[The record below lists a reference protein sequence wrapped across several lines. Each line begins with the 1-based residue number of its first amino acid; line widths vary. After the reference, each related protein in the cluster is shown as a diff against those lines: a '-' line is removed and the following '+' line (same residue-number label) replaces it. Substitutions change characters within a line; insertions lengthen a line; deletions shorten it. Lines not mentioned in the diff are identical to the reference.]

1 MGAVIINALINI
13 LGSIL
18 TGIFSIIISVTKFL
32 AGLIADLFSAGKKAQ
47 RQKSIIKIRDTI
59 CQAHRDNEAML
70 QLVSGVINTLPEKI
84 EANDRVSLDDQLAYC
99 NQKNTC
105 LTQAKDS
112 ITRDLSNGIPEN
124 ADDLIRKYKYIMQDI
139 ASIHYAISR
148 DYLDTI
154 AKKYQGDAYF
164 VNSLLMFSRVNNL
177 RNTGN
182 SWEYDMNNIHYRL
195 HLDNIQHKIII
206 TGLPYDA
213 IYFVDKPGR
222 TFPAP
227 ALNTSH
233 SSLYFNAD
241 HKLEYTLVRKV
252 SEITHYDVYEYFETV
267 HKLMKSENINDYANK
282 SVLTRNDAEDIED
295 NYQSYFTN
303 ERLKQ
308 VAPPPIE
315 YLTDNEKMPNGRQ
328 RWAQLPDLAKSGMLS
343 QKGFII
349 GKMGYGSFIHTGDY
363 SGHIL
368 TIASTGSGK
377 GVGVVIPNLL
387 RHRGSAIV
395 LDPKGENY
403 IVTAQQR
410 RKLGNEVYYY
420 DPWDVMS
427 YYSGVNH
434 ANITKARI
442 NPFDYLKVED
452 SDFVDNAR
460 ALASSLIVRDD
471 PSGSFFYN
479 EAETFLFR
487 LIVSVCVKYPI
498 GSSERNISKVRAL
511 LTLPPFEAGS
521 LDEWISTDVINDRKI
536 PDCLKVIPKEL
547 KSWLALNKKGKAA
560 AFTNTYSFSMQATD
574 FVTNKGVSDSLMTSN
589 IDMMQLKTNP
599 QTLYLIMD
607 LKRLTMNSTVY
618 KPFIRFIVTTAMLG
632 ASVRVGNANKP
643 KDRVLF
649 LLDEIAQLGNLQ
661 YLPQMLSIYA
671 GMGIT
676 VWTIWQDLA
685 QIQKNY
691 DKEWASIVNNCAV
704 QQYFGVNDNDTAE
717 NVSKKAGKTTV
728 YKKTR
733 SITEGISGG
742 ESTSESDSYS
752 TARGTSN
759 TRGTNSGYSYQ
770 GFNYTKS
777 GGRNESLTESE
788 TYTNSYSFSKS
799 IQLGWSKNKGESVTQ
814 EVIDLITPH
823 EVMNANAYDVQ
834 LVFYQGKI
842 AFPILSGKIKYFSDL
857 EYLNE
862 YGENLTRERN

>member
-1 MGAVIINALINI
+1 M
-13 LGSIL
+13 
-18 TGIFSIIISVTKFL
+18 KFL
-32 AGLIADLFSAGKKAQ
+32 FSLIAGLFSAGRNSQ

-59 CQAHRDNEAML
+59 YQAHRDNEVML
-70 QLVSGVINTLPEKI
+70 QMVSEVINTLPERI
-84 EANDRVSLDDQLAYC
+84 EVNDKTLLDNQLLYC
-99 NQKNTC
+99 NQKNTS

-112 ITRDLSNGIPEN
+112 ITRDLSNGMPAS
-124 ADDLIRKYKYIMQDI
+124 ADDLIRKYKYIVQEI
-139 ASIHYAISR
+139 ANIHYAMSQDNLENIK
-148 DYLDTI
+148 
-154 AKKYQGDAYF
+154 KKYQSDAYF
-164 VNSLLMFSRVNNL
+164 INSLLTFSKVNNL
-177 RNTGN
+177 KQTGN
-182 SWEYDMNNIHYRL
+182 CWKYDMNNIHYRL
-195 HLDNIQHKIII
+195 QLDEFKHQVII
-206 TGLPYDA
+206 TALPYDA
-213 IYFVDKPGR
+213 FCFEDKPGR
-222 TFPAP
+222 TFSAP
-227 ALNTSH
+227 PPNTSH
-233 SSLYFNAD
+233 LPLYFNAD
-241 HKLEYTLVRKV
+241 RKLEYSSVRNI

-267 HKLMKSENINDYANK
+267 HRLMKNKNINEYAFK
-282 SVLTRNDAEDIED
+282 SILTRNNAEDIED
-295 NYQSYFTN
+295 NYQSYFSSGH
-303 ERLKQ
+303 LKQ
-308 VAPPPIE
+308 VAPPPVD

-328 RWAQLPDLAKSGMLS
+328 RWAQLPDLAKLGMLS
-343 QKGFII
+343 QNGFII
-349 GKMGYGSFIHTGDY
+349 GKMGYGSFIYTGDY
-363 SGHIL
+363 SGHLL

-387 RHRGSAIV
+387 RHKGSAIV

-410 RKLGNEVYYY
+410 SRLGNKVYYY
-420 DPWDVMS
+420 DPWNVMS
-427 YYSGVNH
+427 YYKGVNR
-434 ANITKARI
+434 ANTIKAQI
-442 NPFDYLKVED
+442 NPFDYLHVD
-452 SDFVDNAR
+452 DDDFIDNAR

-471 PSGSFFYN
+471 PSASFFYN
-479 EAETFLFR
+479 EAEAFLFR

-498 GSSERNISKVRAL
+498 GSSERNISKVRTL

-521 LDEWISTDVINDRKI
+521 LDEWIGTDVINDRKI
-536 PDCLKVIPKEL
+536 PDHLKVIPKEL
-547 KSWLALNKKGKAA
+547 KSWLVLNKKGKAA
-560 AFTNTYSFSMQATD
+560 AFTNTYSFSLQATD
-574 FVTNKGVSDSLMTSN
+574 FVSNQGVADSLKASN
-589 IDMMQLKTNP
+589 IDMMRLKTSP

-607 LKRLTMNSTVY
+607 LKRLTMNSAVY

-632 ASVRVGNANKP
+632 ASVRVGIANKP

-661 YLPQMLSIYA
+661 YLPQMLSIYG

-676 VWTIWQDLA
+676 VWTIWQDIA

-728 YKKTR
+728 YKKTK

-742 ESTSESDSYS
+742 ESTSESDSSS

-770 GFNYTKS
+770 GFNYTSS
-777 GGRNESLTESE
+777 GGTNESFSENE

-799 IQLGWSKNKGESVTQ
+799 IQVGWSKSKGESVTQ

-834 LVFYQGKI
+834 LVFYQGKL

-862 YGENLTRERN
+862 HEENLTRERN

>member
-1 MGAVIINALINI
+1 MGAALINLFI
-13 LGSIL
+13 SFL
-18 TGIFSIIISVTKFL
+18 TGIVSIIVSIAKFL
-32 AGLIADLFSAGKKAQ
+32 VRLISRLFSAGIDAR
-47 RQKSIIKIRDTI
+47 RQKDVIKIRDTI
-59 CQAHRDNEAML
+59 CQAHRENEAML
-70 QLVSGVINTLPEKI
+70 QMVSGVIDALPEKI
-84 EANDRVSLDDQLAYC
+84 EADDKTSLDDQLAYC
-99 NQKNTC
+99 NQKNMV
-105 LTQAKDS
+105 LTQAKDN
-112 ITRDLSNGIPEN
+112 ITRDLSNGMPAN
-124 ADDLIRKYKYIMQDI
+124 TDDLIRKYKHIIQEI
-139 ASIHYAISR
+139 ASIHYAMSR
-148 DYLDTI
+148 DSLD
-154 AKKYQGDAYF
+154 ALSKRYQGDTYF
-164 VNSLLMFSRVNNL
+164 VNSLLVFSRVGNL
-177 RNTGN
+177 VRNDDC
-182 SWEYDMNNIHYRL
+182 WEYDMNNIHYRL
-195 HLDNIQHKIII
+195 CLDKTGHKVII
-206 TGLPYDA
+206 TALPRDA
-213 IYFVDKPGR
+213 IYFVDRPGR
-222 TFPAP
+222 TYPAP
-227 ALNTSH
+227 APNTSH
-233 SSLYFNAD
+233 LPLYFNSD
-241 HKLEYTLVRKV
+241 HKLEYTSVRNV

-267 HKLMKSENINDYANK
+267 HRLMRSENINDYAHK
-282 SVLTRNDAEDIED
+282 PFLTRNEAEDIED

-303 ERLKQ
+303 GRLKQ
-308 VAPPPIE
+308 IAPPPVE
-315 YLTDNEKMPNGRQ
+315 YLSDSEKMPNGRQ

-343 QKGFII
+343 PKGFII
-349 GKMGYGSFIHTGDY
+349 GKMGYGSFIYTGDY
-363 SGHIL
+363 GGHLL

-387 RHRGSAIV
+387 RHKGSAIV

-420 DPWDVMS
+420 DPWDVIS
-427 YYSGVNH
+427 CYPG
-434 ANITKARI
+434 ANRANTVKAHI
-442 NPFDYLKVED
+442 NPFDYLKVD
-452 SDFVDNAR
+452 DRDFIDNAR

-471 PSGSFFYN
+471 PSGTFFYN

-487 LIVSVCVKYPI
+487 LIVSVCVKYPV
-498 GSSERNISKVRAL
+498 GSEERNISKVRAL

-521 LDEWISTDVINDRKI
+521 LDEWIGTDVLNDRKI
-536 PDCLKVIPKEL
+536 PDHLKVIPKEL
-547 KSWLALNKKGKAA
+547 RSWLALNKKGRAA
-560 AFTNTYSFSMQATD
+560 AFTNTYSFALQATD
-574 FVTNKGVSDSLMTSN
+574 FVSNQGVADSLKTSN
-589 IDMMQLKTNP
+589 MDMMRLKTKP

-607 LKRLTMNSTVY
+607 LKRLTMNSAVY

-632 ASVRVGNANKP
+632 ASVRVGSANMP

-676 VWTIWQDLA
+676 VWTIWQDIA

-691 DKEWASIVNNCAV
+691 DKEWSSIVNNCAV

-733 SITEGISGG
+733 SITEGLSGG
-742 ESTSESDSYS
+742 ESTSESDSSS

-770 GFNYTKS
+770 GFNYTSS
-777 GGRNESLTESE
+777 GGSNESLTENE

-799 IQLGWSKNKGESVTQ
+799 IQVGWSKSKGESVTQ
-814 EVIDLITPH
+814 EVVDLITPH

-834 LVFYQGKI
+834 LVFYQGKL
-842 AFPILSGKIKYFSDL
+842 AFPILSGKIKYFADL

>member
-1 MGAVIINALINI
+1 MGEALINI
-13 LGSIL
+13 FISII
-18 TGIFSIIISVTKFL
+18 TWIFSIVISIAKFL
-32 AGLIADLFSAGKKAQ
+32 FGLIAGLFSAGKNAQ

-59 CQAHRDNEAML
+59 YQAHRDNEVML
-70 QLVSGVINTLPEKI
+70 QMVSKIINTLPEKI
-84 EANDRVSLDDQLAYC
+84 EVNDKTSLDDQLAYC
-99 NQKNTC
+99 NQKSSS
-105 LTQAKDS
+105 LTQAKDN
-112 ITRDLSNGIPEN
+112 ITRDLSDGVPSNV
-124 ADDLIRKYKYIMQDI
+124 DDLIRKYKYIMQEI
-139 ASIHYAISR
+139 ASIHYAMSHDHLDAIS
-148 DYLDTI
+148 
-154 AKKYQGDAYF
+154 KKYQGDAYF
-164 VNSLLMFSRVNNL
+164 INSLLTFSRVNNL
-177 RNTGN
+177 RKTGN
-182 SWEYDMNNIHYRL
+182 CWEYDMNNIHYKL
-195 HLDNIQHKIII
+195 TLDEIKHQVII
-206 TGLPYDA
+206 TALPYDA
-213 IYFVDKPGR
+213 FCFEDKPGR
-222 TFPAP
+222 IFPP
-227 ALNTSH
+227 PSPNTSH
-233 SSLYFNAD
+233 LPLYFNAD
-241 HKLEYTLVRKV
+241 HKLEYSSVRNV

-267 HKLMKSENINDYANK
+267 HRLMKSKNINEYAFK
-282 SVLTRNDAEDIED
+282 SILTRNNAEDIED
-295 NYQSYFTN
+295 NYQEYFIN
-303 ERLKQ
+303 GQLKQ
-308 VAPPPIE
+308 VAPPPVE

-349 GKMGYGSFIHTGDY
+349 GKMGYGSFIYTGDY

-387 RHRGSAIV
+387 RHKGSAIV

-410 RKLGNEVYYY
+410 NRLGNKVFYY

-427 YYSGVNH
+427 CYPGVNH
-434 ANITKARI
+434 ANTIKARI

-452 SDFVDNAR
+452 RDFIDNAR

-498 GSSERNISKVRAL
+498 GSSERNISKVRTL

-521 LDEWISTDVINDRKI
+521 LDEWIGTDVINDRKI
-536 PDCLKVIPKEL
+536 PDHLKVIPKEL
-547 KSWLALNKKGKAA
+547 KSWLVLNKKGKAA
-560 AFTNTYSFSMQATD
+560 AFTNTYSFSLQATD
-574 FVTNKGVSDSLMTSN
+574 FVSNQGVADSLKTSN

-607 LKRLTMNSTVY
+607 LKRLTMNSAVY

-632 ASVRVGNANKP
+632 ASVRVGSDNKP

-676 VWTIWQDLA
+676 VWTIWQDIA

-691 DKEWASIVNNCAV
+691 DKEWSSIVNNCAV

-717 NVSKKAGKTTV
+717 NVSKKAGKTTI
-728 YKKTR
+728 YKRTM
-733 SITEGISGG
+733 STNEGVSGG
-742 ESTSESDSYS
+742 QSTSESDSSS

-770 GFNYTKS
+770 GFNYTSS
-777 GGRNESLTESE
+777 GGSNESFTENE

-799 IQLGWSKNKGESVTQ
+799 IQVGWSKSKGESVTQ

-834 LVFYQGKI
+834 LVFYQGKL
-842 AFPILSGKIKYFSDL
+842 AFPILSGKIKYFSDP

-862 YGENLTRERN
+862 HGENLTRERN

>member
-1 MGAVIINALINI
+1 MGEALINI
-13 LGSIL
+13 FISII
-18 TGIFSIIISVTKFL
+18 TCVFSIVVSIAKFL
-32 AGLIADLFSAGKKAQ
+32 FGLIVGLFSAGRNAQ

-70 QLVSGVINTLPEKI
+70 QMVSKIINTLPEKI
-84 EANDRVSLDDQLAYC
+84 EVNDKTSLDDQLAYC
-99 NQKNTC
+99 NQKSSS
-105 LTQAKDS
+105 LTQAKDN
-112 ITRDLSNGIPEN
+112 ITRDLSDGVPSN
-124 ADDLIRKYKYIMQDI
+124 ADNLIRKYKYIMQEI
-139 ASIHYAISR
+139 ASIHYAMSHDQLDAIS
-148 DYLDTI
+148 
-154 AKKYQGDAYF
+154 KKYQGDAYF
-164 VNSLLMFSRVNNL
+164 INSLLTFSRVNNL
-177 RNTGN
+177 RKTGN
-182 SWEYDMNNIHYRL
+182 CWEYDMNNIHYKMT
-195 HLDNIQHKIII
+195 LDEITHQVII
-206 TGLPYDA
+206 TALPYDA
-213 IYFVDKPGR
+213 FCFEDKPGR
-222 TFPAP
+222 TFPP
-227 ALNTSH
+227 PSPNTSH
-233 SSLYFNAD
+233 LPLYFNAD
-241 HKLEYTLVRKV
+241 HKLEYSSVRNV

-267 HKLMKSENINDYANK
+267 HRLMKNKNINEYAFK
-282 SVLTRNDAEDIED
+282 SILTRNNAEDIED
-295 NYQSYFTN
+295 NYQEYFIN
-303 ERLKQ
+303 GRLKQ
-308 VAPPPIE
+308 VAPPPVE

-328 RWAQLPDLAKSGMLS
+328 RWAQLPDLSKSGMLS

-349 GKMGYGSFIHTGDY
+349 GKMGYGSFIYTGDY

-387 RHRGSAIV
+387 RHKGSAIV

-410 RKLGNEVYYY
+410 NRLGNKVFYY
-420 DPWDVMS
+420 DPWDVMN
-427 YYSGVNH
+427 YYPGVNH
-434 ANITKARI
+434 ANTIKARI
-442 NPFDYLKVED
+442 NPFDYLKTED
-452 SDFVDNAR
+452 PDFIDNAR

-498 GSSERNISKVRAL
+498 GSAERNISKVRTL

-521 LDEWISTDVINDRKI
+521 LDEWIGTDVINDRKI

-560 AFTNTYSFSMQATD
+560 AFINTYSFSLQATD
-574 FVTNKGVSDSLMTSN
+574 FVSNQGVADSLKTSN

-607 LKRLTMNSTVY
+607 LKRLTMNSAVY

-632 ASVRVGNANKP
+632 ASVRVGSVNKP

-676 VWTIWQDLA
+676 VWTIWQDIA

-691 DKEWASIVNNCAV
+691 DKEWSSIVNNCAV

-728 YKKTR
+728 YKRTL
-733 SITEGISGG
+733 STNEGVSGG
-742 ESTSESDSYS
+742 QSTSESDSSS

-759 TRGTNSGYSYQ
+759 TRGTNSGHSYQ
-770 GFNYTKS
+770 GFNYTSS
-777 GGRNESLTESE
+777 GGSNESFTENE

-799 IQLGWSKNKGESVTQ
+799 IQVGWSKSKGESVTQ

-834 LVFYQGKI
+834 LVFYQGKL
-842 AFPILSGKIKYFSDL
+842 AFPILSGKIKYFSDP

-862 YGENLTRERN
+862 HGENLTRERN

>member
-1 MGAVIINALINI
+1 MGGALINLFI
-13 LGSIL
+13 SIL
-18 TGIFSIIISVTKFL
+18 TWIFSIILSIAKFL
-32 AGLIADLFSAGKKAQ
+32 FGLIARLFSARKNSQ

-59 CQAHRDNEAML
+59 CQAHKDNEAML
-70 QLVSGVINTLPEKI
+70 QLVSGIINTLPEKI
-84 EANDRVSLDDQLAYC
+84 EANDRKSLDEQLAYC
-99 NQKNTC
+99 SQKKTS
-105 LTQAKDS
+105 LTQAKDN
-112 ITRDLSNGIPEN
+112 IIRDLSNGIPAN
-124 ADDLIRKYKYIMQDI
+124 ADDLIRKYKYIMQEI
-139 ASIHYAISR
+139 ASIHYAMSQDFLDAIS
-148 DYLDTI
+148 
-154 AKKYQGDAYF
+154 KKYQGDAYF
-164 VNSLLMFSRVNNL
+164 INSLLTFSKVNNL
-177 RNTGN
+177 RQMEDY
-182 SWEYDMNNIHYRL
+182 WEYDMNNIKYKL
-195 HLDNIQHKIII
+195 NLDKVRHEIII
-206 TGLPYDA
+206 NALPNDA
-213 IYFVDKPGR
+213 IYFVDRPGR
-222 TFPAP
+222 TFPVPAP
-227 ALNTSH
+227 NTSH
-233 SSLYFNAD
+233 SPLYFNAD
-241 HKLEYTLVRKV
+241 HKLEYTSVRKV

-267 HKLMKSENINDYANK
+267 HRLMRSENISDYAHK

-303 ERLKQ
+303 GRLKQ
-308 VAPPPIE
+308 VAPPPVE

-328 RWAQLPDLAKSGMLS
+328 RWAQLPDLVKSGMLS

-349 GKMGYGSFIHTGDY
+349 GKMGYGSFIYTGDY
-363 SGHIL
+363 SGHLL
-368 TIASTGSGK
+368 TIASAGSGK

-387 RHRGSAIV
+387 RHKGSAIV

-403 IVTAQQR
+403 IVTSQQR
-410 RKLGNEVYYY
+410 SRLGNKVYYY
-420 DPWDVMS
+420 DPWNVVS
-427 YYSGVNH
+427 HYKGVNR
-434 ANITKARI
+434 ANTIKAQI
-442 NPFDYLKVED
+442 NPFDYLRVED
-452 SDFVDNAR
+452 DDFIDNAR

-498 GSSERNISKVRAL
+498 GSPERNISKVRTL

-521 LDEWISTDVINDRKI
+521 LDEWIGTDVINDRKI
-536 PDCLKVIPKEL
+536 PNHLKAIPKEL
-547 KSWLALNKKGKAA
+547 KSWLALNKRGKAA
-560 AFTNTYSFSMQATD
+560 AFTNTYSFSLQATD
-574 FVTNKGVSDSLMTSN
+574 FVSNQGVADSLKTSN

-607 LKRLTMNSTVY
+607 LKRLTMNSAVY
-618 KPFIRFIVTTAMLG
+618 KPFIRFIVTTTMLG
-632 ASVRVGNANKP
+632 ASVRVGSANKP

-676 VWTIWQDLA
+676 VWTIWQDIA

-728 YKKTR
+728 YKKTK

-742 ESTSESDSYS
+742 ESTSESDSSS

-770 GFNYTKS
+770 GFNYTSS
-777 GGRNESLTESE
+777 GGTNESFSENE

-799 IQLGWSKNKGESVTQ
+799 IQVGWSKSKGESVTQ

-834 LVFYQGKI
+834 LVFYQGKL

-862 YGENLTRERN
+862 HEENLTRERN

>member
-1 MGAVIINALINI
+1 MGEALINI
-13 LGSIL
+13 FISIL
-18 TGIFSIIISVTKFL
+18 TWIFSIVVSIAKFL
-32 AGLIADLFSAGKKAQ
+32 FGLIAGLFSAGKNAQ

-59 CQAHRDNEAML
+59 YQAHRDNEAML
-70 QLVSGVINTLPEKI
+70 QMVSGIINTLPEKI
-84 EANDRVSLDDQLAYC
+84 EASDRKSLDDQLAYC
-99 NQKNTC
+99 NQKNTS
-105 LTQAKDS
+105 LTQAKDN
-112 ITRDLSNGIPEN
+112 IIRDLSNGIPAN
-124 ADDLIRKYKYIMQDI
+124 ADDLIRKYKYIMQEI
-139 ASIHYAISR
+139 ASIHYAMSQDCLDAIS
-148 DYLDTI
+148 
-154 AKKYQGDAYF
+154 KKYQGDAYF
-164 VNSLLMFSRVNNL
+164 INSLLTFSRVNNL
-177 RNTGN
+177 RQTENC
-182 SWEYDMNNIHYRL
+182 WEYDMNNIHYRL
-195 HLDNIQHKIII
+195 SLDNVRHEIVINA
-206 TGLPYDA
+206 LPQDA
-213 IYFVDKPGR
+213 IYFVDRPGR
-222 TFPAP
+222 TYPVPAP
-227 ALNTSH
+227 NTSH
-233 SSLYFNAD
+233 LPLYFNAD
-241 HKLEYTLVRKV
+241 HKLEYTSVRKV

-267 HKLMKSENINDYANK
+267 HRLMKSENISDYAHK
-282 SVLTRNDAEDIED
+282 SVLTRSDAEDIED
-295 NYQSYFTN
+295 NYQSYFTSG
-303 ERLKQ
+303 RLKQ
-308 VAPPPIE
+308 VAPPPVE

-349 GKMGYGSFIHTGDY
+349 GKMGYGSFIRTGDY
-363 SGHIL
+363 SGHLL
-368 TIASTGSGK
+368 TIASPSSGK

-387 RHRGSAIV
+387 RHKGSAIV

-410 RKLGNEVYYY
+410 NKLGNKVFYY
-420 DPWDVMS
+420 DPWDVMCN
-427 YYSGVNH
+427 YPGVNH
-434 ANITKARI
+434 ANTIKARI
-442 NPFDYLKVED
+442 NPFDYLKTED
-452 SDFVDNAR
+452 PDFIDNAR

-471 PSGSFFYN
+471 PSGTFFYN

-498 GSSERNISKVRAL
+498 GSAERNMSKVRTL

-521 LDEWISTDVINDRKI
+521 LDEWIGTDVINDRKI
-536 PDCLKVIPKEL
+536 PDHLKVIPKEL
-547 KSWLALNKKGKAA
+547 KSWLVLNKKGKAA
-560 AFTNTYSFSMQATD
+560 AFTNTYSFSLQATD
-574 FVTNKGVSDSLMTSN
+574 FVSNQGVADSLKTSN

-607 LKRLTMNSTVY
+607 LKRLTLNSAVY
-618 KPFIRFIVTTAMLG
+618 KPFIRLIVTSAMLG
-632 ASVRVGNANKP
+632 ASVRVGYANMP

-649 LLDEIAQLGNLQ
+649 MLDEIAQLGNLQ

-691 DKEWASIVNNCAV
+691 DKEWSSIVNNCAV

-728 YKKTR
+728 YKKTM
-733 SITEGISGG
+733 STNEGVSGG
-742 ESTSESDSYS
+742 QSTSESDSSS

-770 GFNYTKS
+770 GFNYTSS
-777 GGRNESLTESE
+777 GGSNESFTENE

-799 IQLGWSKNKGESVTQ
+799 IQVGWSKSKGESVTQ

-834 LVFYQGKI
+834 LVFYQGKL
-842 AFPILSGKIKYFSDL
+842 AFPILSGKIKYFSDP

-862 YGENLTRERN
+862 HGENLTRERN

>member
-1 MGAVIINALINI
+1 M
-13 LGSIL
+13 
-18 TGIFSIIISVTKFL
+18 K
-32 AGLIADLFSAGKKAQ
+32 Q
-47 RQKSIIKIRDTI
+47 
-59 CQAHRDNEAML
+59 
-70 QLVSGVINTLPEKI
+70 
-84 EANDRVSLDDQLAYC
+84 
-99 NQKNTC
+99 
-105 LTQAKDS
+105 
-112 ITRDLSNGIPEN
+112 
-124 ADDLIRKYKYIMQDI
+124 
-139 ASIHYAISR
+139 
-148 DYLDTI
+148 
-154 AKKYQGDAYF
+154 
-164 VNSLLMFSRVNNL
+164 
-177 RNTGN
+177 TGN
-182 SWEYDMNNIHYRL
+182 CWKYDMNNIHYRL
-195 HLDNIQHKIII
+195 QLDEFKHQVII
-206 TGLPYDA
+206 TALPYDA
-213 IYFVDKPGR
+213 FCFEDKPGR
-222 TFPAP
+222 TFSAP
-227 ALNTSH
+227 PPNTSH
-233 SSLYFNAD
+233 LPLYFNAD
-241 HKLEYTLVRKV
+241 RKLEYSSVRNI

-267 HKLMKSENINDYANK
+267 HRLMKNKNINEYAFK
-282 SVLTRNDAEDIED
+282 SILTRNNAEDIED
-295 NYQSYFTN
+295 NYQSYFSSGH
-303 ERLKQ
+303 LKQ
-308 VAPPPIE
+308 VAPPPVD

-328 RWAQLPDLAKSGMLS
+328 RWAQLSDLAKLGMLS
-343 QKGFII
+343 QNGFII
-349 GKMGYGSFIHTGDY
+349 GKMGYGSFIYTGDY
-363 SGHIL
+363 SGHLL

-387 RHRGSAIV
+387 RHKGSAIV

-410 RKLGNEVYYY
+410 SRLGNKVYYY
-420 DPWDVMS
+420 DPWNVIS
-427 YYSGVNH
+427 HYKGVNR
-434 ANITKARI
+434 ANTIKAQI
-442 NPFDYLKVED
+442 NPFDYLHVD
-452 SDFVDNAR
+452 DDDFIDNAR

-471 PSGSFFYN
+471 PSASFFYN
-479 EAETFLFR
+479 EAEAFLFR

-498 GSSERNISKVRAL
+498 GSSERNISKVRTL

-536 PDCLKVIPKEL
+536 SDHLKVIPKEL
-547 KSWLALNKKGKAA
+547 KSWLVLNKKGKAA
-560 AFTNTYSFSMQATD
+560 AFTNTYSFSLQATD
-574 FVTNKGVSDSLMTSN
+574 FVSNQGVADSLKASN
-589 IDMMQLKTNP
+589 IDMMRLKTNP

-607 LKRLTMNSTVY
+607 LKRLTMNSAVY

-632 ASVRVGNANKP
+632 ASVRVGIANKP

-676 VWTIWQDLA
+676 VWTIWQDIA

-728 YKKTR
+728 YKKTK

-742 ESTSESDSYS
+742 ESTSESDSSS

-770 GFNYTKS
+770 GFNYTSS
-777 GGRNESLTESE
+777 GGTNESFSENE

-799 IQLGWSKNKGESVTQ
+799 IQVGWSKSKGESVTQ

-834 LVFYQGKI
+834 LVFYQGKL

-857 EYLNE
+857 EYFNE
-862 YGENLTRERN
+862 HEENLTRERN

>member
-1 MGAVIINALINI
+1 MGESLIKI
-13 LGSIL
+13 FASIL
-18 TGIFSIIISVTKFL
+18 TGLFSIVVSVAKFMY
-32 AGLIADLFSAGKKAQ
+32 GLIAKLFSAGRSAQ
-47 RQKSIIKIRDTI
+47 QQKSIIKIRDTI
-59 CQAHRDNEAML
+59 YQAYRENEAML
-70 QLVSGVINTLPEKI
+70 QMVNRIISTLPEKI
-84 EANDRVSLDDQLAYC
+84 EANDRMLLDDQLAYC
-99 NQKNTC
+99 NQKSTT
-105 LTQAKDS
+105 LTHAKDN
-112 ITRDLSNGIPEN
+112 ITSDLNAGIPAN
-124 ADDLIRKYKYIMQDI
+124 ADDLIRKYKYTMQEI
-139 ASIHYAISR
+139 ASIHYAMSQ
-148 DYLDTI
+148 DYLYAI
-154 AKKYQGDAYF
+154 SKKYQGDAYF
-164 VNSLLMFSRVNNL
+164 INSLLTFSRVNNL
-177 RNTGN
+177 RQTDDC
-182 SWEYDMNNIHYRL
+182 WEYDMNNIHYKLR
-195 HLDNIQHKIII
+195 LDNVKHEIII
-206 TGLPYDA
+206 NALPQDA
-213 IYFVDKPGR
+213 IYFVDRPGR
-222 TFPAP
+222 TFSAP
-227 ALNTSH
+227 SPNRSN
-233 SSLYFNAD
+233 SPLYFNAD
-241 HKLEYTLVRKV
+241 HRLEYTSVRKV

-267 HKLMKSENINDYANK
+267 HKLMRSENISDYANK
-282 SVLTRNDAEDIED
+282 LVLTRNDAEDIED

-303 ERLKQ
+303 GRLKQ
-308 VAPPPIE
+308 VAPPPVE

-328 RWAQLPDLAKSGMLS
+328 RWAQLSDLAKSGMLS
-343 QKGFII
+343 QKGFVI
-349 GKMGYGSFIHTGDY
+349 GKMGYGSFIYTGDY

-387 RHRGSAIV
+387 RHKGSAIV

-403 IVTAQQR
+403 IVTAKQR
-410 RKLGNEVYYY
+410 NRLGNKVFYY

-427 YYSGVNH
+427 HYPGVNH
-434 ANITKARI
+434 ANSIKARI

-452 SDFVDNAR
+452 SDFIDNAR

-498 GSSERNISKVRAL
+498 GSPDRNISKVRTL

-521 LDEWISTDVINDRKI
+521 LDEWIGTDVINDGKI
-536 PDCLKVIPKEL
+536 QDHLKVIPKEL

-560 AFTNTYSFSMQATD
+560 AFTNTYSFSLQATD
-574 FVTNKGVSDSLMTSN
+574 FVSNQGVADSLKTSN

-607 LKRLTMNSTVY
+607 LKRLTMNSAVY

-632 ASVRVGNANKP
+632 ASVRVGSANKP

-676 VWTIWQDLA
+676 VWTIWQDIA

-691 DKEWASIVNNCAV
+691 DKEWSSIVNNCAV

-733 SITEGISGG
+733 SITDGISGG
-742 ESTSESDSYS
+742 ESTSESDSSS

-770 GFNYTKS
+770 GFNYTSS
-777 GGRNESLTESE
+777 GGSNESFTEND

-799 IQLGWSKNKGESVTQ
+799 IQVGWSKSRGESVTQ

-834 LVFYQGKI
+834 LVFYQGKL

-857 EYLNE
+857 EYFNE
-862 YGENLTRERN
+862 HGENLTRERN